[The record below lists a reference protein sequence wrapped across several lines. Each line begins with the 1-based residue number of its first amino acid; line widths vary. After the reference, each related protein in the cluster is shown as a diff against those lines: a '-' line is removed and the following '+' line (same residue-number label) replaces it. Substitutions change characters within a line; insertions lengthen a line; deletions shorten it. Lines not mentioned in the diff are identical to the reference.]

1 MSKFN
6 FNIDNVDLGNDKDSL
21 SKSSF
26 SSKSLKD
33 SFIDYLQRNFVD
45 LGLPSKIKWA
55 KYNIGVD
62 PKYLN
67 IANEWIGNYYGWG
80 EVKEK
85 QYFTLENYAYYKE
98 RKGYTKYNH
107 IDELN
112 MLLHEDDIAYKLN
125 KYKMFYE

>member
-1 MSKFN
+1 
-6 FNIDNVDLGNDKDSL
+6 
-21 SKSSF
+21 
-26 SSKSLKD
+26 
-33 SFIDYLQRNFVD
+33 LQKNFVD

-62 PKYLN
+62 SNHLN
-67 IANEWIGNYYGWG
+67 NVNDWIGNYYGWG

-98 RKGYTKYNH
+98 HKGYTKYNH

-112 MLLHEDDIAYKLN
+112 MLLHEDDIAYKLQLN
-125 KYKMFYE
+125 KYKTFYE